1 MWEGKEEDTVVVLRT
16 GGLVSASHICDN
28 ETWHRNQKSRNLTF
42 YVIFTERF
50 CFMEAALEV
59 PTCRET
65 PMEDDPPP
73 RGDRC
78 VLQGHLWDTILSLPR
93 LFPHCHQC
101 PHTEKDTHP
110 ETQLSFQ
117 ELSSSGDFH
126 QKALKSR
133 HLPILVLPSPLVN
146 PYDLSKSHGNVT
158 EDGSD
163 ITRG

>member
-1 MWEGKEEDTVVVLRT
+1 MVVLRT

-78 VLQGHLWDTILSLPR
+78 VLQGHL
-93 LFPHCHQC
+93 
-101 PHTEKDTHP
+101 
-110 ETQLSFQ
+110 
-117 ELSSSGDFH
+117 
-126 QKALKSR
+126 
-133 HLPILVLPSPLVN
+133 
-146 PYDLSKSHGNVT
+146 
-158 EDGSD
+158 
-163 ITRG
+163 